1 MALTY
6 GRHDWKRFAED
17 LAARPLRGHVS
28 LGWVQRQNQA
38 SAELL
43 ANLWATLA
51 AEDVVSP
58 PSVHALVHARDWY
71 EARAI
76 CPDPKEYS
84 SDALQT
90 SASIL
95 GSLRA
100 AIGYLDPEGA
110 L

>member
-6 GRHDWKRFAED
+6 GKRDWKLFERD
-17 LAARPLRGHVS
+17 LAAHPLRGHVS

-43 ANLWATLA
+43 ANLWASLA
-51 AEDVVSP
+51 AEDVVP
-58 PSVHALVHARDWY
+58 TPSVRALVCARDWY
-71 EARAI
+71 EARAVR
-76 CPDPKEYS
+76 PDPGEYS
-84 SDALQT
+84 SDVLQT

-100 AIGYLDPEGA
+100 AIGYLDPEGV

>member
-6 GRHDWKRFAED
+6 GKHDWKRFEKD

-43 ANLWATLA
+43 ANLWAALA
-51 AEDVVSP
+51 AEDVVP
-58 PSVHALVHARDWY
+58 APSVRALAHARDWY

-76 CPDPKEYS
+76 RPDPKEYL

-95 GSLRA
+95 GSLHA
-100 AIGYLDPEGA
+100 AIGYLDPGDQ